1 MPEKSVRVVIE
12 GRVQGVFFRA
22 WTVQEAEGKNLR
34 GWVRNRLDGTVE
46 AVFSGP
52 EDQVD
57 AMIQSCRQGPPA
69 ARIDN
74 IIQSPA
80 EPPDTDSFGYLPTV

>member
-1 MPEKSVRVVIE
+1 MAEKSVRVVIE

-22 WTVQEAEGKNLR
+22 WTVHEAEKKNLR

-57 AMIQSCRQGPPA
+57 AMIQSCRRGPPA

-74 IIQSPA
+74 ITQSPV
-80 EPPDTDSFGYLPTV
+80 EPPDTDGFGYLPTD